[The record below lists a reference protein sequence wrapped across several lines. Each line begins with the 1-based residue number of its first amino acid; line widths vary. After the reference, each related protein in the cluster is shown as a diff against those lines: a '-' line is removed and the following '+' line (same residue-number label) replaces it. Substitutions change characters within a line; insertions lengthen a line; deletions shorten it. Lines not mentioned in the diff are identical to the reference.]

1 MGARFH
7 AIGGFA
13 GPGPIARASVPT
25 LVCLGAALSPGA
37 CAPVQGG
44 PRVAESARPTAAADV
59 SGPSLFAYP
68 WTWTDE
74 RGQRVALSRWRG
86 QTLVVSAV
94 YATCRATCPR
104 TIAKLQKIEADFQR
118 NNRAAQFLL
127 VTLDPVSDT
136 PDVLRRFKQES
147 GFPDSWHLLAG
158 SVQATRELTD
168 ILDIH
173 IIDDG
178 PHLMHD
184 AKIVVFDAAG
194 RPTRRFGGWA
204 LDDETRLSQQ

>member
-7 AIGGFA
+7 ALWGAA
-13 GPGPIARASVPT
+13 GRGPIGRASIPA
-25 LVCLGAALSPGA
+25 LVCVGGLLCFGG

-44 PRVAESARPTAAADV
+44 PRVADSARPMTAPGG
-59 SGPSLFAYP
+59 SGPSLFAHP

-74 RGQRVALSRWRG
+74 QGQRVALSRWRG
-86 QTLVVSAV
+86 QTLVVTAV

-118 NNRAAQFLL
+118 DHQAAQFLL

-136 PDVLRRFKQES
+136 PDILRRFKQES

-158 SVQATRELTD
+158 SVEATRELTD
-168 ILDIH
+168 VLDIH
-173 IIDDG
+173 VLEDG